1 MVDKMKEKDNIYVKS
16 LVISIFIFLSG
27 MMFGILIDNYRISH
41 IRKSLMSDIIFWDDS
56 IFLTRLKELYGEGF
70 CSEALELNLLYN
82 QKIYERGKEIEE
94 MIKLNRFAPEMR
106 EELRKYTLMQVK
118 FWLDSRDLKE
128 KCNFTYKNVL
138 YLQDFFAKEQ
148 EVRLRNK
155 VQSKIMLDVKE
166 RCGNK
171 ILLIPIN
178 MDLNLTTVDVI
189 KLRYNVTR
197 SPTIIIDDKIVLE
210 GIVSLQDLLKILE
223 C

>member
-118 FWLDSRDLKE
+118 FWLDSRGLKE

>member
-118 FWLDSRDLKE
+118 FWLDSRELKE

>member
-138 YLQDFFAKEQ
+138 YLQEFFAKEQ

-155 VQSKIMLDVKE
+155 VQSNIMLDVKE